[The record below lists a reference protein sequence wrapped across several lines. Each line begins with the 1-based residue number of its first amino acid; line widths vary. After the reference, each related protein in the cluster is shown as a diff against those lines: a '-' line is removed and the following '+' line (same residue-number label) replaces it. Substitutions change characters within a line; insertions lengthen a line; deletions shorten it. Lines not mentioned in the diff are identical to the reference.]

1 MDLSHFQARLLA
13 LGPDLSRWP
22 RPEAEAAMD
31 LLTLSDGAVALL
43 AAASA
48 ADLPPEPADA
58 QTLADAAKGRSSL
71 QEI

>member
-31 LLTLSDGAVALL
+31 LLSLSDDAVALL

-48 ADLPPEPADA
+48 ADLPPEP
-58 QTLADAAKGRSSL
+58 TLADAAKGRSSL